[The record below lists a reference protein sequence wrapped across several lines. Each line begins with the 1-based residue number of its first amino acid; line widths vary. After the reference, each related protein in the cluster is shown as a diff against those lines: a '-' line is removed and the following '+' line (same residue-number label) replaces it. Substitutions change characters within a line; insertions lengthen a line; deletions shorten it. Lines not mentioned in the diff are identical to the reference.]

1 MREDENGLET
11 FPLEALT
18 SREREILSLLA
29 DHLSNRE
36 IAELLI
42 LSLNTVKWY
51 ARQIYSKLGVANRR
65 QAVLRAKELGLLR
78 PAGLQHNLPPALTP
92 FIGRHEEQDAIQ
104 KMIAG
109 ADTRLLTLTGLGGIG
124 KTRLAIQVASDL
136 AEEDHA
142 FVRDGVYFA
151 GLAAATDLDSMVSMI
166 ARALNLSLRE
176 GMKSTRQQLLDALG
190 PKHLLLVL
198 DNCEHL
204 EREAGLFS
212 DIMRSAPGVK
222 LIATSRKAIGLQ
234 AEWLYEVHGLQYP
247 DDKHINDPDTFP
259 AVTLFIRS
267 AQRVDPN
274 FFPDREELMC
284 VAEICR
290 QVEGL
295 PLALE
300 LAAAWIN
307 TLDCAQISNEI
318 ERNLDILESKF
329 TDLPERQRSI
339 EAVFEH
345 SWQLMPEDDQQL
357 FMRLSVFTGGF
368 SIKAAQGV
376 AGTSLHDLSAFL
388 RRSMLR
394 RAPSGRYELH
404 ELIRQ
409 FTLSKLVTSGMEPA
423 VRDQHLSYF
432 AELLEAYEIDL
443 KGQDQ
448 IYALREIG
456 SDLDNIRVAWYW
468 ALEQLDVAS
477 INRMLEALYLYCI
490 FRRGTV
496 EGDKLLKAALE
507 EFQSDSS
514 EDSSRLRGRLIA
526 RYEMLNI
533 DIIRLSQPDL
543 LHAAI
548 ENIELARSIARQY
561 SDEAEIAYCIF
572 ALGRANMYMGKRLEA
587 ISLFEESLDQFI
599 QEGDLF
605 YQGYT
610 RYRIALC
617 YEFRQ
622 DIKQAVEHSR
632 LALKTLRS
640 SGNHYVTAWALIL
653 LSGHVSELDS
663 IEEGINYH
671 LEAIAIWDELEDTQG
686 KAWGTTLQAL
696 FTFFL
701 GKFTAAKKLSMQGI
715 IFSNDVRHQPT
726 TWWVNSIHALILAG
740 SGDYDRAKDFGDE
753 AQRALGPTLTYP
765 TFATLAL
772 AYANC
777 INGDLQ
783 SVKVSIQEAIRGLW
797 RNNYSN
803 TVVNGLSV
811 LSMILLRENRPEK
824 AQEVFALALHEPL
837 RLRGWWDQDPLVGE
851 VERRLREALSEEAYA
866 DASERGKHLELT
878 SVV

>member
-1 MREDENGLET
+1 
-11 FPLEALT
+11 
-18 SREREILSLLA
+18 
-29 DHLSNRE
+29 
-36 IAELLI
+36 
-42 LSLNTVKWY
+42 
-51 ARQIYSKLGVANRR
+51 
-65 QAVLRAKELGLLR
+65 
-78 PAGLQHNLPPALTP
+78 
-92 FIGRHEEQDAIQ
+92 
-104 KMIAG
+104 
-109 ADTRLLTLTGLGGIG
+109 
-124 KTRLAIQVASDL
+124 
-136 AEEDHA
+136 
-142 FVRDGVYFA
+142 
-151 GLAAATDLDSMVSMI
+151 
-166 ARALNLSLRE
+166 
-176 GMKSTRQQLLDALG
+176 MKSTKQQLLDALG

-212 DIMRSAPGVK
+212 DILRRAPGIK
-222 LIATSRKAIGLQ
+222 LIATSREAIGLQ
-234 AEWLYEVHGLQYP
+234 AEWLYEVHGLRYP
-247 DDKHINDPDTFP
+247 DDKHINGPDTFP
-259 AVTLFIRS
+259 AVILFIRS
-267 AQRVDPN
+267 AQRIDPS

-290 QVEGL
+290 HVEGL

-300 LAAAWIN
+300 LAAAWIT
-307 TLDCAQISNEI
+307 TLDCAQILNEI

-329 TDLPERQRSI
+329 ADLPERQRSI

-345 SWQLMPEDDQQL
+345 SWQLMSEDSQQL
-357 FMRLSVFTGGF
+357 FIRLSIFTGGF
-368 SIKAAQGV
+368 SRKAAQGV
-376 AGTSLHDLSAFL
+376 ASTSVHDLSEFL

-394 RAPSGRYELH
+394 RTPTGRYELH
-404 ELIRQ
+404 ELIGQ
-409 FTLSKLVTSGMEPA
+409 FAFNKLTKSGMESD

-432 AELLEAYEIDL
+432 ARQLEAYEIDL

-456 SDLDNIRVAWYW
+456 SDLDNIRLAWYR
-468 ALEQLDVAS
+468 ALDQLDVAS
-477 INRMLEALYLYCI
+477 INRMLEAFYLYCI

-496 EGDKLLKAALE
+496 EGDKLLKAAIE
-507 EFQSDSS
+507 VFRSDL
-514 EDSSRLRGRLIA
+514 DGKTARICGRLTA

-533 DIIRLSQPDL
+533 DLIRLSQPDL
-543 LHAAI
+543 LQPAI
-548 ENIELARSIARQY
+548 ENIELALSIARQY
-561 SDEAEIAYCIF
+561 SDNAEIAFCIF
-572 ALGRANMYMGKRLEA
+572 ALGRANMYIGKRLEA
-587 ISLFEESLDQFI
+587 ITLFEESLDQFI
-599 QEGDLF
+599 QLGDLF

-617 YEFRQ
+617 YEFLQ

-663 IEEGINYH
+663 IEEGIKYH
-671 LEAIAIWDELEDTQG
+671 REALAIWDELEDTQG

-696 FTFFL
+696 FTFYL
-701 GKFTAAKKLSMQGI
+701 GKFKAAKKLSKQGI
-715 IFSNDVRHQPT
+715 LFSNDVRHQPT

-740 SGDYDRAKDFGDE
+740 SGDYYRAKEFGDE

-777 INGDLQ
+777 IDGDLQ

-824 AQEVFALALHEPL
+824 AQEVFALVLHEPL
-837 RLRGWWDQDPLVGE
+837 RLNGWWDQDPLVRE

-866 DASERGKHLELT
+866 EASARGKNLDLKGFVEDVLENRIWT
-878 SVV
+878 